1 VVAIDIMMR
10 EVVTVGEE
18 VSVDELCDM
27 LQEAHVNGLP
37 VVNAEGMLVGI
48 VTEED
53 VLYGSMGHPPGHES
67 SGGPEERVESPDATP
82 AATNGAATVQD
93 IMTSP
98 AVCATE
104 ETRVE
109 ELCRMM
115 WQMRIH
121 RIPIVRDGRVTGIV
135 SAMDIVR
142 AISEGR
148 IRV

>member
-1 VVAIDIMMR
+1 VRASDVMVK

-18 VSVDELCDM
+18 VSVSDLCDI
-27 LQEAHVNGLP
+27 LQQAHANGAP
-37 VVNAEGMLVGI
+37 VVNADGMLVGV

-53 VLYGSMGHPPGHES
+53 ILYGSMGSARGPAPPGE
-67 SGGPEERVESPDATP
+67 GEAGEAPPP
-82 AATNGAATVQD
+82 GADTLVGD

-104 ETRVE
+104 DTDVV
-109 ELCRMM
+109 ELCQLM

-135 SAMDIVR
+135 SALDLVR
-142 AISEGR
+142 AIAEGR
-148 IRV
+148 IRVGR

>member
-1 VVAIDIMMR
+1 VRASDVMVK

-18 VSVDELCDM
+18 VSVSDLCDI
-27 LQEAHVNGLP
+27 LQQAHANGAP
-37 VVNAEGMLVGI
+37 VVNADGMLVGV

-53 VLYGSMGHPPGHES
+53 ILYGSMGS
-67 SGGPEERVESPDATP
+67 ARAASVPDAGAVPEQPSP
-82 AATNGAATVQD
+82 ASDTLVGD

-104 ETRVE
+104 DTDVV
-109 ELCRMM
+109 ELCQLM

-135 SAMDIVR
+135 SALDLVR
-142 AISEGR
+142 AIAEGR
-148 IRV
+148 IRVGR